1 MISYPIQINGVMT
14 RVLQSGLSGDAIVLV
29 HGTGGRADR
38 WTRNLDALAEQGYRV
53 FALDLPGHG
62 LADKSGEFDHSVH
75 GYAAYLAE
83 FIAALGVGKV
93 TLVGTSLGGHVVARC
108 ALDHPK
114 LVSRLVLVGSMG
126 LVPVGEDARKRIQ
139 NGANNQTRD
148 GIREKL
154 NRVIANPA
162 LVTDSFAEEEFLI
175 NNSPGA
181 APSFKRLGEYI
192 FNELDD
198 HVLGESL
205 TNLGLPTLLVWGAE
219 DKTVVPA
226 VGRKARELLPDA
238 TLVVISGAA
247 HTAYYE
253 KPEAFNAVIMDFLN
267 GRVGATKLEEVEYS

>member
-1 MISYPIQINGVMT
+1 MISYPLQIDGVMT
-14 RVLQSGLSGDAIVLV
+14 RVLQSGLSGDAVVLV

-38 WTRNLDALAEQGYRV
+38 WARNLDALAEQGYRV
-53 FALDLPGHG
+53 YGGD
-62 LADKSGEFDHSVH
+62 FDHSVP
-75 GYAAYLAE
+75 GYAAYLAKL
-83 FIAALGVGKV
+83 IAALDVGQV
-93 TLVGTSLGGHVVARC
+93 TLVGTSLGGHVVSRC
-108 ALDHPK
+108 ALDHPE

-126 LVPVGEDARKRIQ
+126 LVPVGEEARKRIQ

-192 FNELDD
+192 ANQLDD
-198 HVLGESL
+198 DVVGERL
-205 TNLGLPTLLVWGAE
+205 AGLDLPMLLVWGSE

-226 VGRKARELLPDA
+226 VGRRARDLLKGA
-238 TLVVISGAA
+238 TLAVISGAA

-253 KPEAFNAVIMDFLN
+253 KPDAFNAIFLDFMK
-267 GRVGATKLEEVEYS
+267 GRVGATTLAEVEYA